1 MHHLQIMPARK
12 RARARSEYKY
22 KNVKKSRR
30 SMSVRVDKTPQA
42 KYTMY
47 AGVVP
52 AKKRTVLKYSDIYQ
66 LTDTIVGFQSFVFRA
81 NSVFDPEQP
90 LGGHQPLGFDQY
102 ATFYNNYRVYAATI
116 YVNISQNQSTVPC
129 IVGITPSRSATSY
142 LTTAQLE
149 LPGTVTTMVTQDTAG
164 PSMKT
169 LKLTMDIEKFDGNF
183 GTKFDDEHE
192 AQVTANP
199 TAEKFFILWV
209 KSAVGALTVDSS
221 ALVEIYYDVEFFNR
235 KDLPTS

>member
-1 MHHLQIMPARK
+1 MPVRK

-22 KNVKKSRR
+22 KNAKKYRR
-30 SMSVRVDKTPQA
+30 SVSVKMDKTPA
-42 KYTMY
+42 IKYTMY

-90 LGGHQPLGFDQY
+90 IGGHQPMGFDQY
-102 ATFYNNYRVYAATI
+102 ATFYNNYRVHASTI
-116 YVNISQNQSTVPC
+116 KISVSQNQSTVPC

-149 LPGTVTTMVTQDTAG
+149 LPGTVTSMIAQDTAG
-164 PSMKT
+164 PNVKSLT
-169 LKLTMDIEKFDGNF
+169 LTMDIEKFDGNF

-192 AQVTANP
+192 AAVTANP
-199 TAEKFFILWV
+199 VSEKFFIIWV
-209 KSAVGALTVDSS
+209 KSAVAALTVDSS
-221 ALVEIYYDVEFFNR
+221 FLVEIFYDVEFFNR